1 LIWNSGSFVKTKVVV
16 CWSGGKDST
25 LALYEVQK
33 AGSYEVTALLTTLA
47 EEYDRVSMHGVRRE
61 LIECQ
66 AKLLG
71 LPLEKVYLSKDSSN
85 GAYEAKMADML
96 SKYRRKGVETV
107 VFGDI
112 FLADLRRYRE
122 ENLSKAGMKA
132 VFPLWGMDTGEL
144 AGMFVGEGFK
154 GVVTCVDSQFLDRR
168 YAGKFFDERFLAE
181 LPQGVDRCGENG
193 EFHSFV
199 YDGPIFRGS
208 VPFRKGEIVMREKRF
223 YYCDLL
229 PAGD

>member
-1 LIWNSGSFVKTKVVV
+1 MKTRVIV
-16 CWSGGKDST
+16 CWSGGKDSA
-25 LALYEVQK
+25 LALYEIQK
-33 AGSYEVTALLTTLA
+33 AGSYEITALLTTLT

-66 AKLLG
+66 ARLIG
-71 LPLEKVYLSKDSSN
+71 LPLERVYIPKDSSN
-85 GAYEAKMADML
+85 GDYEARMAQML
-96 SKYRRKGVETV
+96 SNYRREGVETA
-107 VFGDI
+107 VFGDV
-112 FLADLRRYRE
+112 FLADVRRYRE

-132 VFPLWGMDTGEL
+132 VFPLWGRDTSEL
-144 AGMFVGEGFK
+144 AGIFVGEGFK

-168 YAGKFFDERFLAE
+168 YVGRFFDKRFLAQ
-181 LPQGVDRCGENG
+181 LPQGVDPCGENG

-199 YDGPIFRGS
+199 YDGPIFRGR
-208 VPFRKGEIVMREKRF
+208 VPFRRGKIVLREKRF